1 MAKQTRPNILTGSPA
16 PPPVKYYYSMQ
27 TLDLETRSLLN
38 SNVQGFLFKIEARG
52 TDANP
57 DVRIRLAVLNL
68 NSSTNRLVEREVYKY
83 ATVEVPLKKSVL
95 DARRSSDGMTLGF
108 AFLSRIQFDW
118 FKELVGARG
127 KLFLADAYVDFG
139 ATSSWQS
146 PYARHNY
153 ATLKAW
159 VEPTPSQIQST
170 IRKFGLPSSQVG
182 QMPSVA
188 ILPPCPPIWPP
199 FYQDP
204 GNQMFP

>member
-1 MAKQTRPNILTGSPA
+1 MAKQTSINILPGA
-16 PPPVKYYYSMQ
+16 PTSLVKYHYSMQ

-52 TDANP
+52 TGANP

-68 NSSTNRLVEREVYKY
+68 NSSTNRLSEREVYKY

-118 FKELVGARG
+118 FKELAGVRG

-139 ATSSWQS
+139 ATSSWPS
-146 PYARHNY
+146 PYARHTY

-159 VEPTPSQIQST
+159 VEPTPSQVQST
-170 IRKFGLPSSQVG
+170 IQKFGLPSSQPG

-199 FYQDP
+199 FFQAP
-204 GNQMFP
+204 GNAIR